1 MELEQLLGL
10 APFVFAFL
18 DFLMLSTGAP
28 AKRCKPTLRWKESA
42 AKHPE
47 ARKNAKWDQN

>member
-10 APFVFAFL
+10 APLFL
-18 DFLMLSTGAP
+18 QLLMLSMGAP
-28 AKRCKPTLRWKESA
+28 AKRCKPTLRWKERA